1 MAARHLNKRQ
11 LKRELDAVRP
21 YSRSRIAQA
30 LRLDAE
36 LQRRIAAGGLE
47 WLMPK
52 LPSPWQDWARQLLQS
67 ETVAVTETLGSSSV
81 LGMDIPLLQR
91 FSEEA
96 SESDN
101 LYVHSLND
109 AAALVFSD
117 AGHCV
122 MASLHQGQISEWQ
135 ACPDQPTEF
144 ETQLRAV
151 DAVALHAAWQ
161 RFADEM
167 NCAANLSQFSAA
179 VFDAGLQS
187 QRLVCISP
195 ITLDWM
201 DHYGNIHTN
210 CHWFNGVSRL
220 MDGAEIVQTMGHGRD

>member
-1 MAARHLNKRQ
+1 MAVQRLNKRQ

-21 YSRSRIAQA
+21 YSRSRIVNA
-30 LRLDAE
+30 LWHESE
-36 LQRRIAAGGLE
+36 LQRQIAAGGLE
-47 WLMPK
+47 WLMPQ
-52 LPSPWQDWARQLLQS
+52 LPGAWQAWAQLVLQAES
-67 ETVAVTETLGSSSV
+67 TAARPALCSSSV
-81 LGMDIPLLQR
+81 SGMDIPLLQR
-91 FSEEA
+91 FAAQSSEP
-96 SESDN
+96 DN

-109 AAALVFSD
+109 AEALVFSD

-122 MASLHQGQISEWQ
+122 KASLQQQQINDWVI
-135 ACPDQPTEF
+135 CPDQPTEF

-151 DAVALHAAWQ
+151 DAAALHAAWQ

-167 NCAANLSQFSAA
+167 NCPANLSQFSAA
-179 VFDAGLQS
+179 VFDAGLQN

-201 DHYGNIHTN
+201 EHYGNIHTN
-210 CHWFNGVSRL
+210 CHWFNGVSCI